1 MSSTSATAPLSAHLA
16 PPNSPI
22 EHYLRNLLAKHAGLA
37 EGAVADYIPELS
49 KANPQWFGICIA
61 TRDGHI
67 YEVGDTRQ
75 AFTIQSISKA
85 LTYGIA
91 LEDNGE
97 DYVLDKV
104 GVEPSGDA
112 FNAISLQP
120 DTGAPFNPMINAGA
134 IAICGQIKPGDGQ
147 TRSEKILARLS
158 AYAGRSLSVDD
169 KVYQSESQTGHRNRA
184 IGWMLRNFNILDE
197 EPTDILESY
206 FRQCAIQVT
215 CRDLAIMGATLANQ
229 GRNPLT
235 RERAVNPA
243 YVNNVLSVMS
253 TCGMYDY
260 SGEWLYRVGLP
271 AKSGV
276 AGGILAVLPG
286 QLGIGIFSPPLDR
299 QGNSARGIKVCE
311 DLSRDLALHLFAN
324 GTAPQPSLRL
334 TYDGSQVSSCRR
346 RQSGLQQTLRATGHR
361 IRVIE
366 LQGELIFSTFEPVIR
381 LALKQAPYCEFIVL
395 NLRYVMTIDDVALK
409 LIIELK
415 QSLADLGLQMIL
427 CHGEQFTKDLLE
439 AGFEQDFQF
448 ANEDSALEHC
458 ENRILRKI
466 VGPDWNKLNP
476 VTLKDCFLL
485 AELDDEE
492 LAWLDAEMG
501 TRESSEGDFL
511 IQAGDPGDSL
521 YLLVAG
527 SVEVRLPE
535 HSSQA
540 GKRIDVF
547 EAGMSFGEMGLL
559 DGLPRS
565 ANVVALDDAICRVIS
580 RQLFESLDN
589 DRPRL
594 KIKLLKRLSYLLSYN
609 LRKSNDEVAAYKG

>member
-1 MSSTSATAPLSAHLA
+1 MPQSLA
-16 PPNSPI
+16 YLKPPNSPI
-22 EHYLRNLLAKHAGLA
+22 EHYLKQLHAKHAALQDGQ
-37 EGAVADYIPELS
+37 VADYIPELS
-49 KANPQWFGICIA
+49 KADPGWFGICIA

-75 AFTIQSISKA
+75 PFTIQSISKA

-91 LEDNGE
+91 LEDRGE
-97 DYVLDKV
+97 EFVLSRV

-112 FNAISLQP
+112 FNAISLKP
-120 DTGAPFNPMINAGA
+120 GSGAPFNPMINAGA
-134 IAICGQIKPGDGQ
+134 IAICGQIKPEDGQ

-158 AYAGRSLSVDD
+158 AYAGRALSVDEL
-169 KVYQSESQTGHRNRA
+169 VYRSESQTGHRNRA
-184 IGWMLRNFNILDE
+184 IGWMLRNFDILEE

-206 FRQCAIQVT
+206 FRQCAIQVN

-235 RERAVNPA
+235 REQAVDPA

-346 RQSGLQQTLRATGHR
+346 RPSKLQQTLRASGHH

-381 LALKQAPYCEFIVL
+381 LALKQAPYCQFLIL
-395 NLRYVMTIDDVALK
+395 NLRYVMTIDEVAMGLIVQLK
-409 LIIELK
+409 D
-415 QSLADLGLQMIL
+415 SLAELGIQMMTSDGEKFSKSFLQNGLDKSI
-427 CHGEQFTKDLLE
+427 
-439 AGFEQDFQF
+439 QF
-448 ANEDSALEHC
+448 ANEDTALEYC
-458 ENRILRKI
+458 ENTLLKRI
-466 VGPDWNKLNP
+466 VGPEWDARSSVPLAE
-476 VTLKDCFLL
+476 CFLFT
-485 AELDDEE
+485 ELEAEE
-492 LAWLDAEMG
+492 LAWLDARMG
-501 TRESSEGDFL
+501 RRESSRGDYL

-521 YLLVAG
+521 YLLVSG
-527 SVEVRLPE
+527 SVEVRLPSDSGE
-535 HSSQA
+535 S
-540 GKRIDVF
+540 GKRLDVF

-565 ANVVALDDAICRVIS
+565 ANVMALDDSACRIIS
-580 RQLFESLDN
+580 REFFEQLDSE
-589 DRPRL
+589 RPGL
-594 KIKLLKRLSYLLSYN
+594 KIKLLKRLAFLLSYN

>member
-1 MSSTSATAPLSAHLA
+1 MSQSLA
-16 PPNSPI
+16 YLNPPNSPI
-22 EHYLRNLLAKHAGLA
+22 EQYLKQLHAKHSGL
-37 EGAVADYIPELS
+37 EDGAVASYIPELA
-49 KANPQWFGICIA
+49 KANPDWFGICIA

-67 YEVGDTRQ
+67 YEIGDTRQ

-91 LEDNGE
+91 LEDHGE
-97 DYVLDKV
+97 EFVLSRV

-112 FNAISLQP
+112 FNAISLKE
-120 DTGAPFNPMINAGA
+120 DSGAPFNPMINAGA
-134 IAICGQIKPGDGQ
+134 IAICGQILPSDGQ
-147 TRSEKILARLS
+147 SRSGKILARLS
-158 AYAGRSLSVDD
+158 AYAGRSLTVDEL
-169 KVYQSESQTGHRNRA
+169 VYASESQTGHRNRA
-184 IGWMLRNFNILDE
+184 IGWMLRNFGIIEE

-235 RERAVNPA
+235 REQAIDPA
-243 YVNNVLSVMS
+243 FVNNVLSVMS

-346 RQSGLQQTLRATGHR
+346 RPSKLQQTLRASGHR

-381 LALKQAPYCEFIVL
+381 LALKQAPYCQFLIL
-395 NLRYVMTIDDVALK
+395 NLRYVMTIDDVALG
-409 LIIELK
+409 LMMQLR
-415 QSLADLGLQMIL
+415 QSLAELGIQMMTCDGDKFGRVFL
-427 CHGEQFTKDLLE
+427 EYGLEQ
-439 AGFEQDFQF
+439 AMQF
-448 ANEDSALEHC
+448 PNEDAALEHC
-458 ENRILRKI
+458 ENALLQKI
-466 VGPDWNKLNP
+466 VGLDWNKRSP
-476 VTLKDCFLL
+476 VLLKECFLL
-485 AELDDEE
+485 SDLDGDELG
-492 LAWLDAEMG
+492 WLDGQMG
-501 TRESSEGDFL
+501 TRESSQGDYL
-511 IQAGDPGDSL
+511 IHAGDPGDSL

-527 SVEVRLPE
+527 SVEVRLPADTN
-535 HSSQA
+535 QQ

-565 ANVVALDDAICRVIS
+565 ANVMALDNAVCRVIS
-580 RQLFESLDN
+580 REFFESLDIE
-589 DRPRL
+589 RPSL
-594 KIKLLKRLSYLLSYN
+594 KIKLLKRLSFLLSYN